1 MVVRGLGAVSSSP
14 GLSLYLDRLSERI
27 HLMNRKRLLLSVIL
41 TLASLA
47 WAQTQSAPP
56 PAPPPK
62 GGPGQMGTEH
72 HHKMMEMDKQHMAAM
87 KADVDKMKASLE
99 QLKANVAKIS
109 EPAEKA
115 RWQSNVDMW
124 TVMVGHMEQMMKHME
139 AMGPEGMTHP
149 GMRHHGDMGA
159 PPSSPPTEP
168 KPQ

>member
-1 MVVRGLGAVSSSP
+1 
-14 GLSLYLDRLSERI
+14 
-27 HLMNRKRLLLSVIL
+27 MNRKNLLLTAIL

-56 PAPPPK
+56 SAPATK
-62 GGPGQMGTEH
+62 GGSGQMGMEH
-72 HHKMMEMDKQHMAAM
+72 HTKMKEMHKQHMAAM
-87 KADVDKMKASLE
+87 QADVDKMKASLD

-109 EPAEKA
+109 EPTEKA

-139 AMGPEGMTHP
+139 AMGPEGMMGP
-149 GMRHHGDMGA
+149 GMMHHGGMGTA
-159 PPSSPPTEP
+159 PPPPPTES